1 MQYTQKISFRILMII
16 CIGLLIWGGVFFTSL
31 SLGLRNAIV
40 KNEITALDTK
50 VNNVKY
56 LIDLEKKDLLDYM
69 EYLQGHEKLDIKD
82 KTQMHEVLEHCSS
95 KLKLTNAAIFNSNS
109 KKLYAINNA
118 TFNAVSEKAAVSG
131 AIKGERTAKITV
143 KDSSVLISV
152 AGRLPLKNGIAV
164 ILFQKVVSSCELL
177 SRYSTFLECSIT
189 FFGDDLRIGTSIKN
203 SEGKYLIGTKL
214 NNDKIYNTVYSDGMV
229 YHGKNIINGREFLT
243 SYQRFDTDDKSEKIM
258 LFAGVD
264 IEYVDGFI
272 RRFYTIVVPVVLVMV
287 VFLIV
292 LMIMTINTN
301 VLKQIRQGVEA
312 FAQLNGADG
321 LADLTYRI
329 EIKRDNEIGT
339 MFAEMNEFIDKQHDI
354 VLNMKKTSD
363 ALSIAGDT
371 LATSSQ
377 ESAGAVSEIMANIAS
392 VKSSVK
398 KQSEALNIV
407 QETIAESL
415 SAFGDLDTLIKNNA
429 SEIIESS
436 AAIEEMVGNIGSV
449 SGSVEKMTG
458 EFGTLLE
465 ITEKSKKRQDDVA
478 SQILEM
484 AAQSEHLAEA
494 NSVISNIANQTNL
507 LAMNAA
513 IEAAHAGES
522 GKGFSVVADEIRK
535 LAENSSAQSKSIKME
550 LDNITG
556 IIQSIVESSK
566 ISVEEFG
573 LITSKVSATNNL
585 VHEID
590 AAMTEQ
596 NEASQQVLAAL
607 KAMNDSTS
615 NVQATSKVMF
625 TAASKVK
632 EETDNLEIISQ
643 SVVGSMDEMSL
654 GINDITQSTQNVSDM
669 ASSTHENIG
678 NIEKMLNQFK
688 I

>member
-1 MQYTQKISFRILMII
+1 
-16 CIGLLIWGGVFFTSL
+16 
-31 SLGLRNAIV
+31 
-40 KNEITALDTK
+40 
-50 VNNVKY
+50 
-56 LIDLEKKDLLDYM
+56 
-69 EYLQGHEKLDIKD
+69 
-82 KTQMHEVLEHCSS
+82 
-95 KLKLTNAAIFNSNS
+95 
-109 KKLYAINNA
+109 
-118 TFNAVSEKAAVSG
+118 
-131 AIKGERTAKITV
+131 
-143 KDSSVLISV
+143 
-152 AGRLPLKNGIAV
+152 
-164 ILFQKVVSSCELL
+164 
-177 SRYSTFLECSIT
+177 
-189 FFGDDLRIGTSIKN
+189 
-203 SEGKYLIGTKL
+203 
-214 NNDKIYNTVYSDGMV
+214 
-229 YHGKNIINGREFLT
+229 
-243 SYQRFDTDDKSEKIM
+243 
-258 LFAGVD
+258 
-264 IEYVDGFI
+264 
-272 RRFYTIVVPVVLVMV
+272 
-287 VFLIV
+287 
-292 LMIMTINTN
+292 
-301 VLKQIRQGVEA
+301 
-312 FAQLNGADG
+312 
-321 LADLTYRI
+321 
-329 EIKRDNEIGT
+329 
-339 MFAEMNEFIDKQHDI
+339 
-354 VLNMKKTSD
+354 
-363 ALSIAGDT
+363 
-371 LATSSQ
+371 

-392 VKSSVK
+392 VRSSVK

-415 SAFGDLDTLIKNNA
+415 TAFGDLDSLIKNNA

>member
-1 MQYTQKISFRILMII
+1 MQYTHKISFRILMII
-16 CIGLLIWGGVFFTSL
+16 CIGLLVWGGVFFTSL
-31 SLGLRNAIV
+31 SFGLRNAII
-40 KNEITALDTK
+40 KNEITALDKK
-50 VNNVKY
+50 VNNVKV
-56 LIDLEKKDLLDYM
+56 LINFEKEDLLDNIKF
-69 EYLQGHEKLDIKD
+69 LQHHEEVDIRD
-82 KTQMHEVLEHCSS
+82 NVQMHEMLEHCNN
-95 KLKLTNAAIFNSNS
+95 KLKLTNAAIFNSEA
-109 KKLYAINNA
+109 KLLQALNNA
-118 TFNAVSEKAAVSG
+118 TFNSSSEKAAISEALKGDMG
-131 AIKGERTAKITV
+131 AKLTV
-143 KDSSVLISV
+143 KDSSVMVTV
-152 AGRLPLKNGIAV
+152 AGRLPAKNGNAV
-164 ILFQKVVSSCELL
+164 ILLQKVISSCEIL
-177 SRYSTFLECSIT
+177 SRYSTFLECNIT
-189 FFGDDLRIGTSIKN
+189 FFADDLRIGTSIKN
-203 SEGKYLIGTKL
+203 LEGKYLTGTKL
-214 NNDKIYNTVYSDGMV
+214 NNDKIYNTVYSEGV
-229 YHGKNIINGREFLT
+229 RYHGKNMINGREFLT
-243 SYQRFDTDDKSEKIM
+243 SYQKFDTDDKNEKIM

-272 RRFYTIVVPVVLVMV
+272 RRFYAIVVPVVLIMV

-292 LMIMTINTN
+292 LMIVAIDIN

-415 SAFGDLDTLIKNNA
+415 TAFGDLDSLIKNNA

-449 SGSVEKMTG
+449 SGSVEKMAG

-478 SQILEM
+478 NQILEM

-535 LAENSSAQSKSIKME
+535 LAENSSTQSKSIKME

-556 IIQSIVESSK
+556 IIQSIVESSR

-573 LITSKVSATNNL
+573 LITNKVSATNNL

-669 ASSTHENIG
+669 ASSTQESIG
-678 NIEKMLNQFK
+678 HIEMMLKQFK